1 MTASDYEPHHPADP
15 LAEKPQVEPRGN
27 DASDMSKATSKA
39 EPAKTAGD
47 RAGTRMWREL
57 DTKLNSVLSQLKE
70 DECLVLCEKGSNRF
84 VQFMNQGAEGLRAE
98 TVSNGFLSGRDRW
111 SEAQHDAFVS
121 LGWEP
126 PTGSPEEA
134 TPGKQPEGSANYLRE
149 FRVPVN
155 ATEAASLAVATLAN
169 VMAIPHPGFLAYQSF
184 DVDLGGSLAW
194 SELGL
199 KVAEPAQRAAETADR
214 LLRTLR
220 QETGIESLDFD
231 DDGDVPLRYGSVL
244 VFARVSG
251 DTPSVRLHA
260 RILGEVR
267 SSAALLERLNDLNA
281 RVVRPAFFHASES
294 IYAIADI
301 PASPF
306 EGRHVVQTLREFC
319 ELADGV
325 DELLQSE
332 FGGHTTFADEMP
344 STKLH

>member
-1 MTASDYEPHHPADP
+1 MSNAASKPEP
-15 LAEKPQVEPRGN
+15 
-27 DASDMSKATSKA
+27 
-39 EPAKTAGD
+39 EPAKSAGD
-47 RAGTRMWREL
+47 RAGTRLWREL
-57 DTKLNSVLSQLKE
+57 GKKLESVLSRLKE
-70 DECLVLCEKGSNRF
+70 DECLVLCEKGSNHF

-98 TVSNGFLSGRDRW
+98 AVSNGFLSGRERW
-111 SEAQHDAFVS
+111 SEAQHDAFLS

-134 TPGKQPEGSANYLRE
+134 TPVKQPEGSANYLRE
-149 FRVPVN
+149 FKAPVD
-155 ATEAASLAVATLAN
+155 ACAVASLAVATLAS

-184 DVDLGGSLAW
+184 DVDRGGSLAW

-199 KVAEPAQRAAETADR
+199 KVAEPAQSAAETADR

-251 DTPSVRLHA
+251 DTSSVRLHA
-260 RILGEVR
+260 RILGEVP
-267 SSAALLERLNDLNA
+267 SSVALLERLNELNA
-281 RVVRPAFFHASES
+281 RVVRPAFIRASDS
-294 IYAIADI
+294 IYAVADI

-306 EGRHVVQTLREFC
+306 EGQHVVQALREFC
-319 ELADGV
+319 EITDGL